1 METRV
6 AVIGI
11 IIENN
16 DMIENV
22 NSLLSEN
29 AEHIVSRMGV
39 PYRKRNVNI
48 ITVTI
53 DAPMNV
59 ISALSG
65 KLGRLE
71 GVTAKAIYSNIK

>member
-1 METRV
+1 MGTRV

-16 DMIENV
+16 DMIDKV
-22 NSLLSEN
+22 NALLSEN

-48 ITVTI
+48 ITITI
-53 DAPMNV
+53 DASMNV